1 MAGKATGVTALVK
14 FITARERHRVAKE
27 AGRKVDRPDPII
39 STFRFCNVRR
49 NDDRV
54 TKWVHENYLDRWR
67 DAPDLWFA
75 LLVARLFNN
84 EETLE
89 ALARRGC
96 VLPFKPEA
104 MGEVLHARREE
115 GMKNFN
121 AAYIVSTNGR
131 AMDKVD
137 YVIDMVLKPA
147 WADRVRF
154 SSAVGALDTLDGL
167 HGLLMTLNG
176 MASFMAA
183 QVVADLKYAT
193 PDKWE
198 DFYSFAASGPGSRRG
213 LNRVLGLDKDAPM
226 PELVFRQRLAGLWGK
241 VNARLKWAQDLT
253 AQDLQNCLC
262 EFDKYERA
270 RTGDGRPKQLY
281 TPKGE

>member
-67 DAPDLWFA
+67 DDPDLWFA

-84 EETLE
+84 EETLDI
-89 ALARRGC
+89 LTDT
-96 VLPFKPEA
+96 VLPFNPEKMRA
-104 MGEVLHARREE
+104 RLHARRDN
-115 GMKNFN
+115 GRKNFN

-131 AMDKVD
+131 AMDKVN
-137 YVIDMVLKPA
+137 YVIDYVLAPA
-147 WADRVRF
+147 WKGRGNMAAMMRR
-154 SSAVGALDTLDGL
+154 ATTLGQAHQHL
-167 HGLLMTLNG
+167 GRLNG
-176 MASFMAA
+176 LASFMAA
-183 QVVADLKYAT
+183 QVVADLKYAD
-193 PDKWE
+193 PAKWK
-198 DFYSFAASGPGSRRG
+198 DFQSFAASGPGSRRG
-213 LNRVLGLDKDAPM
+213 LNRVLGLDKETGMTEVA
-226 PELVFRQRLAGLWGK
+226 FRERLAVLWGK

>member
-14 FITARERHRVAKE
+14 FITVRERHRVAKE

-89 ALARRGC
+89 AIEKGI
-96 VLPFKPEA
+96 LPFKPEYLRTTLHHRSNK
-104 MGEVLHARREE
+104 MGL
-115 GMKNFN
+115 KNFN

-137 YVIDMVLKPA
+137 YVIDYVLAPA
-147 WADRVRF
+147 WKERGYVSGSLAR
-154 SSAVGALDTLDGL
+154 ATALDAAHQILKG
-167 HGLLMTLNG
+167 LNG
-176 MASFMAA
+176 LASFMAA
-183 QVVADLKYAT
+183 QVVADLKYAA

-226 PELVFRQRLAGLWGK
+226 PELVFRQRLAVLWGK